1 MHCIY
6 YWMTMANMNIGLSHA
21 KSFVHPMR
29 MKFTESQL
37 NGVWRMREPPAGL
50 CTATATASQIDSHC
64 GSNTHWIEVKKK
76 KRGRFIWCYLL
87 YSANVCQS
95 MSGKFMVPEALHHT
109 HTHTHAFYPSKHFDS
124 EHNELIIQFKLFV
137 RKWMKRKQSNV
148 VEISCI
154 FCFYSKTE
162 HNNKAKKNLDVSVY
176 GKWANDKLKYTY
188 FLFFTCRNKW

>member
-76 KRGRFIWCYLL
+76 NVVVLYGVTCYTQRTFANRWVENLWCQKRCI
-87 YSANVCQS
+87 
-95 MSGKFMVPEALHHT
+95 
-109 HTHTHAFYPSKHFDS
+109 THTHAFYPSKHFDS

-154 FCFYSKTE
+154 FVFIRKQNTIIKRRKIWMFQYMANEPMINWNTHIFSLLLV
-162 HNNKAKKNLDVSVY
+162 AI
-176 GKWANDKLKYTY
+176 NDK
-188 FLFFTCRNKW
+188 